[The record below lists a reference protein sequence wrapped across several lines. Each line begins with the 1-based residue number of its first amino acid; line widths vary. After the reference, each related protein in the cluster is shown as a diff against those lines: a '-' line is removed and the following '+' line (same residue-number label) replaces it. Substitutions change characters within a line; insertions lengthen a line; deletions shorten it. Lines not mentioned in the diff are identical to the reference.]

1 MEQNLF
7 SSSLLGR
14 TAQVQLKVKPPESA
28 FNDSDDIIINAV
40 CEGDTQKF
48 EKLVIKYQD
57 FVFTLVYNIVKS
69 EESAKDVVQEVFL
82 RVYRSIRRFERKSSF
97 KTWLY
102 RIAYNT
108 ALAHKKR
115 EKPVIALEDRFIQDS
130 DSKLFKDHALKL
142 TLEKLIAKLKPELKA
157 VILFHYY
164 DDLKYEEIAEILDC
178 PLGTVKIRLYRA
190 KFELKKLWNRYAI

>member
-1 MEQNLF
+1 MEQNQF

-14 TAQVQLKVKPPESA
+14 AAHVRLNVNPPESK
-28 FNDSDDIIINAV
+28 FYDSDDIIIDAV
-40 CEGDTQKF
+40 CDGDTRKF
-48 EKLVIKYQD
+48 EELVIKYQD
-57 FVFTLVYNIVKS
+57 FVYTLVFNIVKT

-82 RVYRSIRRFERKSSF
+82 RVYKSIRRFERKSSF

-108 ALAHKKR
+108 ALAHLKR
-115 EKPVIALEDRFIQDS
+115 EKPLSALGDQVLLEP
-130 DSKLFKDHALKL
+130 KAKPAKDHALKM
-142 TLEKLIAKLKPELKA
+142 TLDKLIAKLKPELQA

-164 DDLKYEEIAEILDC
+164 DDLKYEEIAEVLDC

-190 KFELKKLWNRYAI
+190 KFELRKLWEIYAV